1 MNRSQNPFTLAT
13 PAMPE
18 CKRTRRPGA
27 VGCATRRA
35 VSTRLHSHHQK
46 EPRMIDGLLSG
57 KLYGKPEERTSKTG
71 KPFAT
76 ARMRVPTKDGDS
88 IFASCI
94 AFDTSA
100 CRALLALADGDA
112 LTVAGTLTLKGYLD
126 KEGQPRPGVDVV
138 AHHVLTA
145 YHVQRKRDAM
155 KSHQSHEADA
165 LDDGAPLEL

>member
-1 MNRSQNPFTLAT
+1 
-13 PAMPE
+13 
-18 CKRTRRPGA
+18 
-27 VGCATRRA
+27 
-35 VSTRLHSHHQK
+35 
-46 EPRMIDGLLSG
+46 MIDALLSG
-57 KLYGKPEERTSKTG
+57 KLYGKAEERTSKTG

-100 CRALLALADGDA
+100 CRALLALGDGDA
-112 LTVAGTLTLKGYLD
+112 LTVAGPLTLKGYID
-126 KEGQPRPGVDVV
+126 KEGQPRPGLDVV
-138 AHHVLTA
+138 AHQVLTA

-155 KSHQSHEADA
+155 KPQPHQPHEADA

>member
-1 MNRSQNPFTLAT
+1 
-13 PAMPE
+13 
-18 CKRTRRPGA
+18 
-27 VGCATRRA
+27 
-35 VSTRLHSHHQK
+35 
-46 EPRMIDGLLSG
+46 MIDGLLSG